1 MPLGLVATEQVFR
14 QLFRAKFPRTRAICS
29 GRSRLSR
36 RLTGC
41 QDTRAAGHPFS
52 QALRMLLR
60 RIRWRGAARCATLI
74 DVSFPLQSAS
84 VFLSSASA
92 SAVCFVQVA
101 RGEGVWESS
110 ADLVIEYQCGFKWKM
125 LAAFGHPGN
134 PGSPIRPSNHPTQW
148 PTISVFNL
156 LPSLHSRFRFRFLF
170 RFLFRFHFMFLCF
183 FQLPPTPFK
192 WG

>member
-1 MPLGLVATEQVFR
+1 L
-14 QLFRAKFPRTRAICS
+14 PRTRAICF
-29 GRSRLSR
+29 GRSRMSR

-41 QDTRAAGHPFS
+41 QDTRAASAVGHPFS

-101 RGEGVWESS
+101 RGEGV
-110 ADLVIEYQCGFKWKM
+110 
-125 LAAFGHPGN
+125 
-134 PGSPIRPSNHPTQW
+134 
-148 PTISVFNL
+148 
-156 LPSLHSRFRFRFLF
+156 
-170 RFLFRFHFMFLCF
+170 
-183 FQLPPTPFK
+183 
-192 WG
+192 